1 MHIEDAVRSRRAI
14 KGYDSS
20 FSLTR
25 EEKDHLL
32 DLALHAPSA
41 FNLQHVRLVE
51 VSDLQLRTQL
61 REVAWDQA
69 QVTDAAMLVVVC
81 AQLDSWERNAQR
93 VWDGA
98 PEAVQAFGR
107 RHRHLLPRQAPGT
120 ARRSHAQLRPAG
132 ADPDAGRPRP
142 GLDSCPMDG
151 FDFDAVARL
160 INLPDNHVIG
170 LMVAVGKKAV
180 EPWRAAASCRG
191 KNWSSATAS
200 DCPDS
205 PSPVRRPRPGGSVRP
220 AIAGRCRVRA
230 GPETPVPGGTGR
242 GRTAGRTIAG
252 AAIVR
257 SSAPVVAAGRRPGR
271 CTRRCAA
278 CR

>member
-51 VSDLQLRTQL
+51 VSDPQLRVQL

-98 PEAVQAFGR
+98 PEAVQAFM
-107 RHRHLLPRQAPGT
+107 
-120 ARRSHAQLRPAG
+120 AG
-132 ADPDAGRPRP
+132 AIDTYYRGKPQVQRDEAMRSC
-142 GLDSCPMDG
+142 GLLAQTLML
-151 FDFDAVARL
+151 VARGQGL
-160 INLPDNHVIG
+160 I
-170 LMVAVGKKAV
+170 
-180 EPWRAAASCRG
+180 
-191 KNWSSATAS
+191 
-200 DCPDS
+200 
-205 PSPVRRPRPGGSVRP
+205 
-220 AIAGRCRVRA
+220 RVRWMVSTSM
-230 GPETPVPGGTGR
+230 PWPG
-242 GRTAGRTIAG
+242 
-252 AAIVR
+252 
-257 SSAPVVAAGRRPGR
+257 
-271 CTRRCAA
+271 
-278 CR
+278 